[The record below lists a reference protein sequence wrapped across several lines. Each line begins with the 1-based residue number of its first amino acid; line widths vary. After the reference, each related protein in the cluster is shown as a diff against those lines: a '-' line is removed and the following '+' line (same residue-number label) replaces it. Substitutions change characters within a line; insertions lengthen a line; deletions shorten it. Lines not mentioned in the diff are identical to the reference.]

1 MLKRPYVATY
11 SLYAVITYRLCTG
24 GWRRDSLYVIR
35 LYVATACMKRLG
47 VAAEQMLVY
56 VEQQLLYAE
65 DLARSGDR
73 KARLHL

>member
-1 MLKRPYVATY
+1 
-11 SLYAVITYRLCTG
+11 
-24 GWRRDSLYVIR
+24 
-35 LYVATACMKRLG
+35 MKRLC